1 MDWRLAPVAHEDA
14 ALPDGLRVTIRRER
28 STSIPDIQAQH
39 IVEYHQISLSE
50 CASSVPDG
58 CQHSVTMKFLVP
70 AGSTPGL
77 TWQWSL
83 NAYDGG
89 HYCVQRANLLPR
101 SSPGH
106 PRIATGVDDDE
117 SRPDR
122 RGFEDLEPDQEGD
135 GNNRQHDLRQHHRRV
150 VEGRQGRAARLR
162 ELPDPSPEFAERAQ
176 SQDRVERRRAPE
188 AGAVLQGRKATA
200 RARQRLRLLQ
210 AV

>member
-1 MDWRLAPVAHEDA
+1 MDGSLASVAHEDA

-28 STSIPDIQAQH
+28 SSSLPDIQAQS
-39 IVEYHQISLSE
+39 IVEYHQMKPLSWTV
-50 CASSVPDG
+50 SVPDG
-58 CQHSVTMKFLVP
+58 RQHSVTMKLLVP
-70 AGSTPGL
+70 AWSIPGL
-77 TWQWSL
+77 TWQWPL

-135 GNNRQHDLRQHHRRV
+135 GNDRQHDLRQHHRRV
-150 VEGRQGRAARLR
+150 VEGRQGRASRLR
-162 ELPDPSPEFAERAQ
+162 ELPDRKSTRLN
-176 SQDRVERRRAPE
+176 SSHL
-188 AGAVLQGRKATA
+188 GISYAVFCLKKK
-200 RARQRLRLLQ
+200 
-210 AV
+210 

>member
-1 MDWRLAPVAHEDA
+1 EDA
-14 ALPDGLRVTIRRER
+14 ALPDGLRVTIPPER
-28 STSIPDIQAQH
+28 SSSLQDIHAQNH
-39 IVEYHQISLSE
+39 VEYHQIQP
-50 CASSVPDG
+50 CAWAVSVPDG
-58 CQHSVTMKFLVP
+58 RQHSVTMKFLVP
-70 AGSTPGL
+70 AGGIPEV
-77 TWQWSL
+77 TWQWPL

-117 SRPDR
+117 RRPDR

-135 GNNRQHDLRQHHRRV
+135 GNNRQRDLRQHHRRV

-176 SQDRVERRRAPE
+176 SKDRVERRRAPE